1 MKLNQ
6 HFFKNNNVVFLL
18 NAAMG
23 KICFSLIVLF
33 SMNCYGHDSTKL
45 YDPSANVQKDVN
57 VALARARKEK
67 KHVLLEIGG
76 NWCVWCYKF
85 NSFVLMDSSLKHLLE
100 NNFVVYH
107 LNYSK
112 ENRNL
117 AYMKKLG
124 HPQRFGF
131 PVIVILDAEGNR
143 LNTQDTSL
151 LKKGNGYDF
160 QKVKDFFINWAP
172 SALNDIYLNK

>member
-85 NSFVLMDSSLKHLLE
+85 NSFVLMDSS
-100 NNFVVYH
+100 
-107 LNYSK
+107 
-112 ENRNL
+112 
-117 AYMKKLG
+117 
-124 HPQRFGF
+124 F